1 MSVCEKIFI
10 WDHFRHKVQQLLY
23 NYLFNS
29 INTFKLLLTI
39 FIELSTINLLTT
51 ASLPGCSIQYIN
63 TGVRKTNMDYGV
75 PEKIRDAG
83 TLRVSF
89 GFPLTKQK
97 AGMQDMCSVQGW
109 CMVLRQTGSKITTG
123 LELRIRPVLS
133 GVERTGDSAPFL
145 YDSYGYLM
153 PE

>member
-1 MSVCEKIFI
+1 
-10 WDHFRHKVQQLLY
+10 
-23 NYLFNS
+23 
-29 INTFKLLLTI
+29 
-39 FIELSTINLLTT
+39 
-51 ASLPGCSIQYIN
+51 
-63 TGVRKTNMDYGV
+63 MDYGA

-97 AGMQDMCSVQGW
+97 AGMQDLCSAQGW

>member
-29 INTFKLLLTI
+29 INTVKLLLTI
-39 FIELSTINLLTT
+39 FIELSTENLLTT
-51 ASLPGCSIQYIN
+51 APLPICSIQYIN
-63 TGVRKTNMDYGV
+63 TGVRKTNMDYGA

-97 AGMQDMCSVQGW
+97 AGMQDLCSAQGW
-109 CMVLRQTGSKITTG
+109 CMVLRRTGSKITTG
-123 LELRIRPVLS
+123 LELRIRLVLS
-133 GVERTGDSAPFL
+133 DVERTGDIATFL